1 MMKDI
6 YFFEIRKRI
15 DEIRNLEQN
24 IISENELSPTATE
37 ITANKN
43 MLIDTVEKLV
53 WLSNMARREGLLA
66 LESAAYEM
74 EGFPGVKYLKI
85 MVLLVCDGTFQ
96 EDLEES
102 LYCRYFSAPLSDYAA
117 LQYLLMMY
125 GIMAMQAGKNPRL
138 IEETLLYIL
147 PEELTDEYERRQEE
161 RNESDELQAITDLD
175 MSKVD
180 ALCSEDIETCVNT
193 GDEYYYVV
201 KMLEEVLSQVDDQAV
216 QRILRDVDN
225 ADLEC
230 AMKVMSGKTRRILF
244 NNLPRRLAV
253 MVAEDYEFM
262 GTVRL
267 FDACEACRKI
277 FMVFLKL
284 SESGEVVYSE
294 ELIFREMA
302 TLFLSKKDPET
313 KAAIKES
320 ENKLY
325 KLWKEYLH
333 HSNRQV
339 GERRNRD

>member
-1 MMKDI
+1 MRDI
-6 YFFEIRKRI
+6 YYYEIRKRI
-15 DEIRNLEQN
+15 EEIRNLEQSTA
-24 IISENELSPTATE
+24 SEEVLSPSATE
-37 ITANKN
+37 STANKN
-43 MLIDTVEKLV
+43 MLVDTVEKLV
-53 WLSNMARREGLLA
+53 WLSLLARREGLLA

-85 MVLLVCDGTFQ
+85 MVLLVCDGTFP

-102 LYCRYFSAPLSDYAA
+102 LFCRYFSAPLSDYAA

-138 IEETLLYIL
+138 IEETLLHIL
-147 PEELTDEYERRQEE
+147 PEELGDEYVRRQEE
-161 RNESDELQAITDLD
+161 RNESDEIQIITDFD

-180 ALCSEDIETCVNT
+180 ALCSDDIETCVNE
-193 GDEYYYVV
+193 GDEYYYIV
-201 KMLEEVLSQVDDQAV
+201 KMLEEVLTQVDDRAV
-216 QRILRDVDN
+216 QRILRDIN
-225 ADLEC
+225 NSDLEC

-244 NNLPRRLAV
+244 DNMSHRLAV
-253 MVAEDYEFM
+253 LVAEDYEFM

-267 FDACEACRKI
+267 ADACGACQKI
-277 FMVFLKL
+277 FMVLLKL
-284 SESGEVVYSE
+284 IESGEIVYSE
-294 ELIFREMA
+294 ELMLREMA
-302 TLFLSKKDPET
+302 TIFLSKKDSET
-313 KAAIKES
+313 KVAIKES